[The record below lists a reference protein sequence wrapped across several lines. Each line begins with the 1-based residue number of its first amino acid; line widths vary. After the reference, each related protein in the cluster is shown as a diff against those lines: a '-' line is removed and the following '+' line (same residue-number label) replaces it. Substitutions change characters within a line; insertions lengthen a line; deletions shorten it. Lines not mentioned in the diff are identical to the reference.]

1 MGDIFNILVT
11 GVGGQGVVLLGK
23 SLRAYA
29 MKTHFIKN
37 VVGTETKGVSQGNS
51 ITATAR
57 YLIESRAYSLE
68 QDYDIEDL
76 ISPKIPIN
84 DSHLV
89 LGLEPLE
96 TIRNIKYISEK
107 TFVIMNTHQIF
118 PSNATTNSDKEK
130 KYPSV
135 ADIIDILDQLA
146 RKTVSLDFNELSEVK
161 FNDGKYANIILFG
174 AGIKE
179 FKFFFDKKLIKTI
192 LNEIYGQS
200 KKGLEAFELGYSLID
215 EYK

>member
-23 SLRAYA
+23 SLRVYA
-29 MKTHFIKN
+29 MKTPFIKN
-37 VVGTETKGVSQGNS
+37 VVGTETKGISQGSS
-51 ITATAR
+51 IMATAR

-84 DSHLV
+84 DAHLV

-107 TFVIMNTHQIF
+107 TFVVMNTHQI
-118 PSNATTNSDKEK
+118 PSNITLDSDKV
-130 KYPSV
+130 YPSV

-146 RKTVSLDFNELSEVK
+146 RKIVSLDFNVLSEFK
-161 FNDGKYANIILFG
+161 FNDGKYADIILFG

-179 FKFFFDKKLIKTI
+179 FKFFFDKKLIHNI
-192 LNEIYGQS
+192 LLEIFGDSS
-200 KKGLEAFELGYSLID
+200 KNLEAFELGYNLLD
-215 EYK
+215 EF

>member
-1 MGDIFNILVT
+1 MADIFNILVT

-23 SLRAYA
+23 SLRVYA
-29 MKTHFIKN
+29 MKTPFIKN
-37 VVGTETKGVSQGNS
+37 VVGTETKGISQGSS
-51 ITATAR
+51 IMATAR

-84 DSHLV
+84 DAHLV
-89 LGLEPLE
+89 FGLEPLE

-107 TFVIMNTHQIF
+107 TLIVMNTHQIF
-118 PSNATTNSDKEK
+118 LNDAIDSDKEK

-174 AGIKE
+174 AGVKE
-179 FKFFFDKKLIKTI
+179 FKFFFDKKLIRNILIEIFKDSSKI
-192 LNEIYGQS
+192 LN
-200 KKGLEAFELGYSLID
+200 AFELGYNLLD
-215 EYK
+215 EF

>member
-23 SLRAYA
+23 SLRVYA
-29 MKTHFIKN
+29 MKTPFIKN
-37 VVGTETKGVSQGNS
+37 VVGTETKGISQGSS
-51 ITATAR
+51 IMATAR

-84 DSHLV
+84 DAHLV

-107 TFVIMNTHQIF
+107 TFIVMNTHKI
-118 PSNATTNSDKEK
+118 PSNITLDSDKV
-130 KYPSV
+130 YPSV

-146 RKTVSLDFNELSEVK
+146 RKIVSLDFNVLSEFK
-161 FNDGKYANIILFG
+161 FNDGKYADIILFG

-179 FKFFFDKKLIKTI
+179 FKFFFDKKLIHNI
-192 LNEIYGQS
+192 ISEIFGDS
-200 KKGLEAFELGYSLID
+200 CKNLEAFELGYNLLD
-215 EYK
+215 EF

>member
-11 GVGGQGVVLLGK
+11 GVGGQGVVLLGNT
-23 SLRAYA
+23 LRAYA
-29 MKTHFIKN
+29 MKTPFIKN
-37 VVGTETKGVSQGNS
+37 VVGMETKSVSQGDS
-51 ITATAR
+51 IMATAR

-76 ISPKIPIN
+76 ISPMIPIN
-84 DSHLV
+84 DAHLV

-107 TFVIMNTHQIF
+107 TFVVMNTHQI
-118 PSNATTNSDKEK
+118 NVTTDSDKENR
-130 KYPSV
+130 YPSV

-146 RKTVSLDFNELSEVK
+146 RKTVSLDFNELSKVK

-174 AGIKE
+174 AGVKE
-179 FKFFFDKKLIKTI
+179 FMFFFDKKLIKKI
-192 LNEIYGQS
+192 LNEIYGES
-200 KKGLEAFELGYSLID
+200 NKNPEAFELGYSLID
-215 EYK
+215 ELK

>member
-11 GVGGQGVVLLGK
+11 GVGGQGVDLLGN

-29 MKTHFIKN
+29 MKTPFIKN
-37 VVGTETKGVSQGNS
+37 VVGTETKGFSQGNS
-51 ITATAR
+51 IMATAR

-84 DSHLV
+84 DAHLV

-107 TFVIMNTHQIF
+107 TFVVMNTHQI
-118 PSNATTNSDKEK
+118 PSNITLDSDKV
-130 KYPSV
+130 YPSV

-146 RKTVSLDFNELSEVK
+146 RKIVSLDFNVLSEFK
-161 FNDGKYANIILFG
+161 FNDGKYADIILFG

-179 FKFFFDKKLIKTI
+179 FKFFFDKKLIHNI
-192 LNEIYGQS
+192 LLEIFGDSS
-200 KKGLEAFELGYSLID
+200 KNLEAFELGYNLLD
-215 EYK
+215 EF

>member
-11 GVGGQGVVLLGK
+11 GVGGQGVDLLGN

-29 MKTHFIKN
+29 MKTPFIKN

-51 ITATAR
+51 IMATAR

-84 DSHLV
+84 DAHLV
-89 LGLEPLE
+89 FGLEPLE

-107 TFVIMNTHQIF
+107 TFIVMNTHQIF
-118 PSNATTNSDKEK
+118 LNDVIDSDKEK
-130 KYPSV
+130 GYPSV

-200 KKGLEAFELGYSLID
+200 KKVLEAFELGYSLID

>member
-23 SLRAYA
+23 TLRAYA
-29 MKTHFIKN
+29 MKTPFIKN

-57 YLIESRAYSLE
+57 YLIESNYSLE

-84 DSHLV
+84 DAHLV

-96 TIRNIKYISEK
+96 TIRNIKYISER
-107 TFVIMNTHQIF
+107 TLVVLNTHQII
-118 PSNATTNSDKEK
+118 PSNATIDSDKEK

-179 FKFFFDKKLIKTI
+179 FKFFFDKKLIRNILIEIFKDSSKI
-192 LNEIYGQS
+192 LN
-200 KKGLEAFELGYSLID
+200 AFELGYNLLD
-215 EYK
+215 EF

>member
-23 SLRAYA
+23 SLRVYA
-29 MKTHFIKN
+29 MKTPFIKN
-37 VVGTETKGVSQGNS
+37 VVGTETKGISQGSS
-51 ITATAR
+51 IMATAR

-84 DSHLV
+84 DAHLV

-107 TFVIMNTHQIF
+107 TFIVMNTHKI
-118 PSNATTNSDKEK
+118 PSNNMIDSDKEK
-130 KYPSV
+130 RYPSV

-174 AGIKE
+174 AGVKE
-179 FKFFFDKKLIKTI
+179 FKFFFDKKLIKSI

-200 KKGLEAFELGYSLID
+200 KKVLEAFELGYSLID

>member
-11 GVGGQGVVLLGK
+11 GVGGQGVDLLGN

-29 MKTHFIKN
+29 MKTPFIKN

-51 ITATAR
+51 IMATAR

-84 DSHLV
+84 DAHLV

-107 TFVIMNTHQIF
+107 AFLVMNTHQIF
-118 PSNATTNSDKEK
+118 PKNATIDSEKER

-135 ADIIDILDQLA
+135 ADIIDVLDQLA
-146 RKTVSLDFNELSEVK
+146 RKTVSLDFTELSEVK

-174 AGIKE
+174 AGVKE
-179 FKFFFDKKLIKTI
+179 FMFFFDRKLIKKI
-192 LNEIYGQS
+192 LNEIYGES
-200 KKGLEAFELGYSLID
+200 NKNLEAFELGYSLID
-215 EYK
+215 ELK

>member
-11 GVGGQGVVLLGK
+11 GVGEQGVVLLGN

-29 MKTHFIKN
+29 MKTPFIKN
-37 VVGTETKGVSQGNS
+37 VVGMETKGISQGIS
-51 ITATAR
+51 IKATAR

-84 DSHLV
+84 DAHLV
-89 LGLEPLE
+89 FGLEPLE
-96 TIRNIKYISEK
+96 TIRNIRYISEK
-107 TFVIMNTHQIF
+107 TFIVMNTHKI
-118 PSNATTNSDKEK
+118 PSNNTVDSDKEK
-130 KYPSV
+130 EYPSV

-179 FKFFFDKKLIKTI
+179 FKFFFDKKLIHNI
-192 LNEIYGQS
+192 ISEIFGDS
-200 KKGLEAFELGYSLID
+200 CKNLEAFELGYNLLD
-215 EYK
+215 EF